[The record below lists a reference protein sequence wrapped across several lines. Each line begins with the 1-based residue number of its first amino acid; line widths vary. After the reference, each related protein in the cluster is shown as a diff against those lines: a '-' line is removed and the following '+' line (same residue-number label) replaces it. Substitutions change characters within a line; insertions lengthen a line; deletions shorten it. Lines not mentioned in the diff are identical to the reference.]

1 VFGPG
6 GDFVAAAIQRNKK
19 KGFGWSALVGAAVV
33 GVVFA
38 IAGAAFADDISNN
51 LDASVDA
58 VAEVMPLTVGGA
70 NGTTNLYVVERN
82 GDGKNGCNLTGA
94 TTLVVAVASSNTS
107 VATVSPSSV
116 TFTSCGAT
124 PTLTVTPHN
133 QGSATVTVNQ
143 TSNSTGATFNFA
155 PATFTV
161 NVAPPPNTPPQV
173 VVAGVTGGASYNKGS
188 VPAAT
193 CQVTDAEDGNSSFPA
208 TLSAITGPY
217 ASDGIGQQTASCS
230 YTDGG
235 GLTASAS
242 ETYGIVDPSAPN
254 IGYVLDPAAPDGSN
268 GWYKSNVELTW
279 SVSESDSPSSLVKT
293 GCLDQG
299 IMSDQAATTY
309 SCSATSAGGD
319 AGPVNVSIK
328 RDATKPTI
336 EGSASPAANGAGW
349 NNSDVTVSF
358 TCADNLSGIASCEP
372 SETLSSE
379 GAGQSST
386 GTAVDYAGN
395 NDTATVSGINID
407 KTAPS
412 ITVVSRTA
420 ANENGWNNGNVTV
433 NWSCSDSGG
442 SGVVS
447 ASVSK
452 TVSDEGA
459 NQSAMGTCED
469 VAGNTASNTQSGI
482 NIDKTAPSITFVS
495 RTPANVNGWN
505 NSNVTVN
512 WSCSDGGSGVVSGSV
527 SKTLSDEGAN
537 HSATATCED
546 LAGNE
551 ASDTQSGIN
560 IDKTAPSVS
569 LVGGP
574 ADGASYYFGSVPA
587 APTCNASDSLSLL
600 DGACSIS
607 GYSAAV
613 GSHTVTA
620 TAKDKAGNTA
630 SDSRGYTVLAWTLKG
645 FYQPVDMAGV
655 LNIVKNGSTVPLK
668 FEIFVGS
675 TELTDTANVKSLT
688 SAKVNCDGTAPV
700 DEIEAT
706 ATGGTSLRY
715 DATAGQFVYNWQTP
729 KTAGVCYRVTMTTQ
743 DASSLVALFRLK

>member
-1 VFGPG
+1 
-6 GDFVAAAIQRNKK
+6 VAAAIQQGKK
-19 KGFGWSALVGAAVV
+19 KGFRWSALVGAAVV

-51 LDASVDA
+51 LDSTVDA
-58 VAEVMPLTVGGA
+58 VAEAMPLTVGGA
-70 NGTTNLYVVERN
+70 NGTTRLYVFPTG
-82 GDGKNGCNLTGA
+82 GDGKPGCNLTGS
-94 TTLVVAVASSNTS
+94 TTFSISLASSDPS
-107 VATVSPSSV
+107 VATVSPSSI
-116 TFTSCGAT
+116 TFTSCVTSTTG
-124 PTLTVTPHN
+124 PVVTVTPVA
-133 QGSATVTVNQ
+133 QGTATISASQV
-143 TSNSTGATFNFA
+143 SNTTGGTFNLA
-155 PATFTV
+155 PVTFSV

-173 VVAGVTGGASYNKGS
+173 AVAGVTGGANYDKGS

-193 CQVTDAEDGNSSFPA
+193 CEVTDAEDGNSSFPA
-208 TLSAITGPY
+208 TLSAISGPY
-217 ASDGIGQQTASCS
+217 ASDGVGEQTASCS

-242 ETYGIVDPSAPN
+242 ETYGIVDPSAPDIQSSVVGTLGN
-254 IGYVLDPAAPDGSN
+254 N
-268 GWYKSNVELTW
+268 GWY
-279 SVSESDSPSSLVKT
+279 VSDVSLSWTVTEPQSPNSLQKT
-293 GCLDQG
+293 GCVDQS
-299 IMSDQAATTY
+299 ITTDQAAMSY
-309 SCSATSAGGD
+309 SCSATSAGGS
-319 AGPVNVSIK
+319 AGPVDVSIK

-349 NNSDVTVSF
+349 NNTDVTVSF
-358 TCADNLSGIASCEP
+358 TCADNLSGIASCGP
-372 SETLSSE
+372 DDTLSSE
-379 GAGQSST
+379 GAGQSAT
-386 GTAVDYAGN
+386 GTAVDDAGN
-395 NDTATVSGINID
+395 SASATVSSINID
-407 KTAPS
+407 KTPPA
-412 ITVVSRTA
+412 INFVSRTP
-420 ANENGWNNGNVTV
+420 ANVNDWNNGNVTV
-433 NWSCSDSGG
+433 NWSCSDIFG

-452 TVSDEGA
+452 TISDEGA
-459 NQSAMGTCED
+459 NQSATGTCED

-482 NIDKTAPSITFVS
+482 NIDKTAPAITFVS
-495 RTPANVNGWN
+495 RTAVNGNGWN

-512 WSCSDGGSGVVSGSV
+512 WSCSDGGSSVVSGSV

-537 HSATATCED
+537 QSATATCED

-551 ASDTQSGIN
+551 ASNTQSGIN

-600 DGACSIS
+600 DGPCAIS
-607 GYSAAV
+607 GYSAGV

-620 TAKDKAGNTA
+620 SAKDKAGNTA

-645 FYQPVDMAGV
+645 FYQPVDMGGV

-668 FEIFVGS
+668 FEIFAGS

>member
-1 VFGPG
+1 LSSGSGCSDGRFRPEQFYRLLVNELVFGPE

-19 KGFGWSALVGAAVV
+19 NGFGWSALVGAAVV

-58 VAEVMPLTVGGA
+58 VAEVMPLNVGGA

-116 TFTSCGAT
+116 TLTSCGAT

-254 IGYVLDPAAPDGSN
+254 IAYVLDPAAPDGSN

-336 EGSASPAANGAGW
+336 EGSASPAANGADW

-358 TCADNLSGIASCEP
+358 TCADNLSGIASCGP

-407 KTAPS
+407 KTPPA
-412 ITVVSRTA
+412 
-420 ANENGWNNGNVTV
+420 
-433 NWSCSDSGG
+433 
-442 SGVVS
+442 
-447 ASVSK
+447 
-452 TVSDEGA
+452 
-459 NQSAMGTCED
+459 
-469 VAGNTASNTQSGI
+469 I
-482 NIDKTAPSITFVS
+482 NFVS

-512 WSCSDGGSGVVSGSV
+512 WSCSDSGGSGVVSGSV
-527 SKTLSDEGAN
+527 SKMLSDEGAN

-645 FYQPVDMAGV
+645 FYQPVDMGGV